1 MHKRTAAAI
10 LSGTLILGAA
20 GAVAITP
27 ASAATSSNPV
37 SSRLA
42 MIKDAL
48 SGLVSDHTLTQ
59 AQADK
64 VASTLNN
71 KLPQGGFGGGPG
83 HRFGGM
89 IGLRDSVAAVAKAL
103 NMTPA
108 ELMTQLRSGQTLAQI
123 ATAHK
128 VDVSKLVA
136 SMVTAAEKQLA
147 TAVQNKRITQAQADA
162 IKSTLTQRMTDLV
175 NGKLPGRG
183 MGFGG
188 PGHWG
193 GPGTAPQAPGSTNGT
208 PSGTTSGMTGAGPTS
223 A

>member
-1 MHKRTAAAI
+1 
-10 LSGTLILGAA
+10 
-20 GAVAITP
+20 
-27 ASAATSSNPV
+27 
-37 SSRLA
+37 

-64 VASTLNN
+64 VASALNN

-108 ELMTQLRSGQTLAQI
+108 ELMTQLRSGQTLAEI

-136 SMVTAAEKQLA
+136 SMVTAADKQLA

-175 NGKLPGRG
+175 NGNLPGRG

-193 GPGTAPQAPGSTNGT
+193 APGTAPQAPGSTNGT